1 MSKMMRILALILVV
15 AVISAFA
22 APAGADA
29 VSEQRKAQ
37 NKLLA
42 YRAARVDGM
51 RKLAERIHG
60 LSITSTTTVKDFVA
74 ESDEI
79 ETNLEAFLLG
89 ARESGKPT
97 YNEDGTCEVT
107 MAVTLEEVVVTLKR
121 LHKQHYKGNKVRY
134 TDIEKMNVTTEKKI
148 IKETGMGAPRPE
160 LAEDAIVPVA
170 IGSLNK
176 MKYMSNPAKAY
187 WLAHCTGQGRLMA
200 VRSARVEALRRL
212 GERIQGVMINST
224 TSVRDFVAES
234 DDINTNMTAFIRG
247 AEETGIMYHEDE
259 MIVEVEL
266 TVTLRE
272 VLVNLKTWAKEHY
285 RGNKVVV
292 EQVEELT
299 TTVKDKKISE
309 TGMGIPPAKYL
320 KAMTPVDTAA
330 VSVGTASMKWPNTV
344 RVTGD
349 AAISTAS
356 GHSAAQAK
364 LMALRAAELDG
375 RRKLGEELDGLVI
388 DSRTTVRDFVAEN
401 DEIETSMLTFQ
412 QSAYVVDG
420 SQSILEDGTVQVI
433 VEIDLDQLR
442 NMVIH
447 YSKTTVAVRK

>member
-1 MSKMMRILALILVV
+1 
-15 AVISAFA
+15 
-22 APAGADA
+22 
-29 VSEQRKAQ
+29 
-37 NKLLA
+37 
-42 YRAARVDGM
+42 
-51 RKLAERIHG
+51 
-60 LSITSTTTVKDFVA
+60 
-74 ESDEI
+74 
-79 ETNLEAFLLG
+79 
-89 ARESGKPT
+89 
-97 YNEDGTCEVT
+97 
-107 MAVTLEEVVVTLKR
+107 VTLEEVVVTLKR